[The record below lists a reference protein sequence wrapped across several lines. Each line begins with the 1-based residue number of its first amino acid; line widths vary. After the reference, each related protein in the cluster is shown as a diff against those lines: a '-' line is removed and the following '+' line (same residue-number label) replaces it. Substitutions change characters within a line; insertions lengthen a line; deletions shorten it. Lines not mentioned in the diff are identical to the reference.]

1 MYRTVTVITIAVTVL
16 ACAAHA
22 ETLRDKLFDAQ
33 RWEASIVQ
41 AIAPQTGTG
50 GCVSFRVLE
59 YGAAGGWLDAGLL
72 KYDEQAD
79 PFIGAS
85 TNIAPLDQWT
95 QAQASLST
103 RWGAGYLFGS
113 RALFYYTRL
122 TLKF

>member
-1 MYRTVTVITIAVTVL
+1 MTRTVMVVTIAVTVL

-33 RWEASIVQ
+33 HWEASIVQ

-72 KYDEQAD
+72 KYDEAGD

-113 RALFYYTRL
+113 RAMFYYTRL